1 MGFGHRVYKNFD
13 PRATIIREM
22 CHRVLNQMGQTDTP
36 VFDLALKL
44 EEIAL
49 KDEYFLEKQ
58 LYPNVDFYSGV
69 IYRALGIP
77 PSMYTVMFAIARSVG
92 WVAHWQEMIIDP
104 ETRIGRPRQL
114 YIGSQER
121 DYTPIKKR

>member
-1 MGFGHRVYKNFD
+1 
-13 PRATIIREM
+13 
-22 CHRVLNQMGQTDTP
+22 MGQTDTP
-36 VFDLALKL
+36 VLDLALTL

-49 KDEYFLEKQ
+49 EDDYFLEKK

-92 WVAHWQEMIIDP
+92 WVAHWQEMIVDP

-114 YIGSQER
+114 YTGSPQR
-121 DYTPIKKR
+121 NYTPIKKR